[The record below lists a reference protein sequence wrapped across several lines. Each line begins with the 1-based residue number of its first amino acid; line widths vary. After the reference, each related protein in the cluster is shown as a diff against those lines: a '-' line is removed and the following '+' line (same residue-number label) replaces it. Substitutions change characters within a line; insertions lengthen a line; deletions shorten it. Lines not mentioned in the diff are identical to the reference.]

1 MVVPALLAEL
11 GELRVR
17 SGHLQHLREFGSRR
31 SGLTA
36 RERLALD
43 VLAEQSPLT
52 MGGLANLCSCTKST
66 MTAVVDRLVRGGYV
80 ERESLEWDRRS
91 VYVRITATGREVAQ
105 EHRQLHFDEA
115 RGMLSQLS
123 PDEQELLVR
132 AYRGLVAHLEA
143 LVDREEAERPS

>member
-1 MVVPALLAEL
+1 MACRTGSSESKPRIVPAIDVSDIERYTGSVTDTARRLRSEAVAEAPAIMPALLEEL

-80 ERESLEWDRRS
+80 ERES
-91 VYVRITATGREVAQ
+91 
-105 EHRQLHFDEA
+105 
-115 RGMLSQLS
+115 
-123 PDEQELLVR
+123 
-132 AYRGLVAHLEA
+132 
-143 LVDREEAERPS
+143 